1 MIKISNQPKHI
12 SFSNF
17 HQNFPNTKAKTPI
30 TIFENFNRIKKDI
43 NLNIDLTNKSSFPI
57 QAPWTWSPDINTD
70 FLIYNKNTT
79 TDSSIVA
86 LFFESID
93 LLYHDYTLIYTDAS
107 KSINETG
114 FAIVDGPQVK
124 TFRLPSFSSIF
135 TTESYALYMAV
146 QFALQSDYK
155 YTLIISDSL
164 SALISLQDHHPQN
177 EVIETLKEIQTETYI
192 KIKDISSGIYH
203 RASERQ
209 KPEYI
214 QKQWL
219 KKNIQTRLFRLRYA
233 VTEAVKYNR
242 QLQTNIPYETRLM
255 VLKSDLVNGPKH
267 VFGDHTNCRQY
278 FCQGTKESSYELRYN
293 AAVTAYNEGA
303 NQYFFKLW
311 CEIEI
316 FAKDNEIS
324 IQTPSEGKMQ
334 KKKEPQEPHNLK
346 HFDTTATTSAEQNIN
361 DTSETIEDYFRK
373 NAFFPVFDTIL
384 INLEK
389 RFSAESL
396 QMATAVDQFIQL
408 NFEESL
414 FFVDH
419 YKDLMNVSKEVLQ
432 SEIEVAKNCILQSTD
447 KKNITLNHV
456 KKVLTKQTFPNL
468 YKLFQVAL
476 TIPISSSTFQ
486 SHSNSKKHISTVQSR
501 QKSAVIKN
509 YFVTQDIK
517 ENDAVA
523 AIELSKCFHCVKHH
537 HSYLS
542 TDCGVKLELKH
553 FSDAILAKK
562 IRLGRT
568 KMEALVQNVLCPFA
582 IEVPLKKLKYP
593 INLPFSLSTD
603 ASNKGNRKLFPL
615 AVRFFDLEK
624 GAKDYLLDFYEEPDE
639 TSESI
644 FNTILR
650 AIENFGLDI
659 QNITAFG
666 ADNASVN
673 YGKNCSVYEK
683 LLKKKPSIIKANCN
697 CHVLHNTAKH
707 SLKLLKY
714 DVETLVIKV
723 FNEFSI
729 SAKRITELKD
739 CFEFVQQDF
748 HNVLRHISVR
758 WLSLYTAVDR
768 LILNWSAI
776 KIYFLKKGKN
786 NCDRIIWKFIKDQVD
801 GLSKQLTLSECYIWF
816 VHHILSVFQKSILML
831 EKKNLNATDVFD
843 IMNDLR
849 NQISNRKNDEFFGIT
864 VTTRLNGLTLTE
876 KNEFKTS
883 ALLTYQRAIDY
894 LEKWFNFESSPFK
907 LFTCLKLHNKIP
919 SIMELSI
926 LAKCIGIQVNEN

>member
-1 MIKISNQPKHI
+1 MHHSVVCTYFDRVCVFILYPFLFVKMSDSDSNNYDKPTTPLKKRRLRNCI
-12 SFSNF
+12 FNDNWMKDSRFSNWL
-17 HQNFPNTKAKTPI
+17 AKHD
-30 TIFENFNRIKKDI
+30 DI
-43 NLNIDLTNKSSFPI
+43 NK
-57 QAPWTWSPDINTD
+57 ARC
-70 FLIYNKNTT
+70 IYCMN
-79 TDSSIVA
+79 V
-86 LFFESID
+86 
-93 LLYHDYTLIYTDAS
+93 
-107 KSINETG
+107 
-114 FAIVDGPQVK
+114 
-124 TFRLPSFSSIF
+124 FS
-135 TTESYALYMAV
+135 
-146 QFALQSDYK
+146 
-155 YTLIISDSL
+155 
-164 SALISLQDHHPQN
+164 
-177 EVIETLKEIQTETYI
+177 
-192 KIKDISSGIYH
+192 
-203 RASERQ
+203 
-209 KPEYI
+209 
-214 QKQWL
+214 
-219 KKNIQTRLFRLRYA
+219 
-233 VTEAVKYNR
+233 VKY
-242 QLQTNIPYETRLM
+242 
-255 VLKSDLVNGPKH
+255 DGVN
-267 VFGDHTNCRQY
+267 
-278 FCQGTKESSYELRYN
+278 
-293 AAVTAYNEGA
+293 AV
-303 NQYFFKLW
+303 
-311 CEIEI
+311 
-316 FAKDNEIS
+316 
-324 IQTPSEGKMQ
+324 
-334 KKKEPQEPHNLK
+334 
-346 HFDTTATTSAEQNIN
+346 
-361 DTSETIEDYFRK
+361 
-373 NAFFPVFDTIL
+373 
-384 INLEK
+384 
-389 RFSAESL
+389 
-396 QMATAVDQFIQL
+396 
-408 NFEESL
+408 
-414 FFVDH
+414 
-419 YKDLMNVSKEVLQ
+419 
-432 SEIEVAKNCILQSTD
+432 
-447 KKNITLNHV
+447 
-456 KKVLTKQTFPNL
+456 
-468 YKLFQVAL
+468 
-476 TIPISSSTFQ
+476 Q

-553 FSDAILAKK
+553 FSDATLAKK

-603 ASNKGNRKLFPL
+603 ASNKGNRKFFPL

-864 VTTRLNGLTLTE
+864 VTTTLNGLTLTE

-926 LAKCIGIQVNEN
+926 LAKCIGIQVNENELYDEINLLKLMPDNVLNNCELTSSEKWIKFFQMSSVEVPNLKSIVRYVYSVPCSNAFVERIFSHMNGLWTEERNRLGVDTVKAELVIQNNLLFSCSEFFDFVKDQTDLLAAARLCTKYKFKK